1 MTPALPLIVLLAL
14 GNLVI
19 GSSAF
24 VLTGIVGI
32 IADDLQVPA
41 AAVGQ
46 AMTAYALATALL
58 APLVL
63 MATGRWPR
71 RRALLFA
78 MAVVALGNLLCALSP
93 TLAQLLVG
101 RVVLGL
107 GSMFTALAA
116 GLAVAAVPPER
127 RGQALSYVFLGISLS
142 YVIGV
147 PLGAWVANHF
157 GWHAALWAMVAASM
171 VMIAALA
178 WRVPADLQAPGA
190 GLAGMLQ
197 LLRQPALLA
206 VLLTTLAYFTAIF
219 SVFSYLGPVLTAL
232 VPMSGDELS
241 LTLAGFG
248 VAGVGG
254 TLLGGAAS
262 DRFGARQVLLAML
275 PLMGLAMLLL
285 PFTQGHFAWMMGV
298 MMVWGVAG
306 FSLMAPQQSRLAQL
320 AKAQA
325 PIALSLNTS
334 MLYLGTALGAALSG
348 LAISS
353 LGFARL
359 SWIGV
364 GFILSALALVLLGTR
379 PISTPS
385 LHPLSEAPP
394 R

>member
-248 VAGVGG
+248 VAGVVG

-320 AKAQA
+320 ARAQA

>member
-248 VAGVGG
+248 VAGVVG